1 MVRSSWQGNCRRAR
15 RGASEEE
22 ARDEDADLRLTREYV
37 ALSHAPADSD
47 GTRAVALAQ
56 FGKYEV
62 RLIEFVP
69 EKPSDPTPFRLELYN
84 HETHSAIDSRRCY
97 NLEAAV
103 QTTEQL
109 MSCARTLDEE
119 SRGKA

>member
-1 MVRSSWQGNCRRAR
+1 M
-15 RGASEEE
+15 
-22 ARDEDADLRLTREYV
+22 RLTREYV

-47 GTRAVALAQ
+47 RTRAVALAQ

-69 EKPSDPTPFRLELYN
+69 EKPSDPMPFWLELYS
-84 HETHSAIDSRRCY
+84 HETRSAIDIRRCY
-97 NLEAAV
+97 DLEAAV

-109 MSCARTLDEE
+109 MSRARALDEE